1 MRHWK
6 WERAGASPAR
16 QAMAERERHCD
27 ESFCL
32 FGAQVLQKRLQA
44 LTREIAGVREAKD
57 LEYVHRMRVASRRL
71 RAAFAIF
78 EPCFPAAQM
87 GRWNRRIK
95 RITRALG
102 AARDTDVQIAFVEE
116 FLSRIET
123 QRERRGVERL
133 LLRLRQRRQALQADV
148 IRTLDRLES
157 NGVLRDMEETLLQR
171 LVEARVNQTPETSP
185 WMYRRACEM
194 ITLRLEEML
203 AYEVY
208 IHQPE
213 HITQLHSM
221 RIAAK
226 RLRYTMEVFEPLYNG
241 EMKKHIQVVKTV
253 QEMLG
258 DIHDADV
265 WAEQLPVF
273 IAEERARTREY
284 CGSEAPARRLL
295 PGLEALRA
303 DRQAFR
309 QQRYKEFLS
318 YWKDLGRDDVWGDL
332 RTLVLERAQEAVRE
346 TSLPEAVLEL
356 APDPASE

>member
-1 MRHWK
+1 M
-6 WERAGASPAR
+6 PAWPEPT
-16 QAMAERERHCD
+16 MAEKERGCE
-27 ESFCL
+27 ESFCF
-32 FGAQVLQKRLQA
+32 FGTQVLQKRLQA
-44 LTREIAGVREAKD
+44 LTREIGGVREAED

-71 RAAFAIF
+71 RAAFSIF

-87 GRWNRRIK
+87 SRWVRRVK

-102 AARDTDVQIAFVEE
+102 AARDTDVQIAFVDQ
-116 FLSRIET
+116 FLAGLES

-133 LLRLRQRRQALQADV
+133 LLRLRQRREALQSDV

-157 NGVLRDMEETLLQR
+157 SGVLKEMEETLLQR

-213 HITQLHSM
+213 HVTQLHSM

-226 RLRYTMEVFEPLYNG
+226 RLRYTMEIFEPLYDG
-241 EMKKHIQVVKTV
+241 ELKPFIQTVKTL

-265 WAEQLPVF
+265 WAEQLPAFV
-273 IAEERARTREY
+273 AEERVRTREY
-284 CGSEAPARRLL
+284 CGTEAPVRRLL
-295 PGLEALRA
+295 PGIEALRA

-309 QQRYKEFLS
+309 QARYRDFLAFWKEQT
-318 YWKDLGRDDVWGDL
+318 RDDAWGRL
-332 RTLVLERAQEAVRE
+332 RALVLERVRE
-346 TSLPEAVLEL
+346 VMREFALPES
-356 APDPASE
+356 PAEPEPQPAEG